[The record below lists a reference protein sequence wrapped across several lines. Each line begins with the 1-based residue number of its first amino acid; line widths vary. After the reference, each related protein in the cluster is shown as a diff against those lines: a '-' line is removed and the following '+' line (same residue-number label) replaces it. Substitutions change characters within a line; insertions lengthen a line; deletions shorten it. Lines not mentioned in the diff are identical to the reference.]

1 MIAEHLSVEEVAG
14 IKDAFDMMDT
24 SKRGK
29 INIDELRAG
38 LQKVG
43 QHIPE
48 ADLQILM
55 DAVSI
60 IFCFLS
66 STYPP

>member
-1 MIAEHLSVEEVAG
+1 MEEVAG

-24 SKRGK
+24 GKRGK
-29 INIDELRAG
+29 INIEELRAG

-60 IFCFLS
+60 RFCFLS

>member
-1 MIAEHLSVEEVAG
+1 MEEVAG

-24 SKRGK
+24 GKRGK
-29 INIDELRAG
+29 INIEELRAG
-38 LQKVG
+38 LHKVG

-55 DAVSI
+55 NAVSI
-60 IFCFLS
+60 LFCFLS

>member
-1 MIAEHLSVEEVAG
+1 MEEVAG

-24 SKRGK
+24 GKRGK
-29 INIDELRAG
+29 INIEELRAG
-38 LQKVG
+38 LHKVG

-55 DAVSI
+55 NAVSTVLALTI
-60 IFCFLS
+60 
-66 STYPP
+66 